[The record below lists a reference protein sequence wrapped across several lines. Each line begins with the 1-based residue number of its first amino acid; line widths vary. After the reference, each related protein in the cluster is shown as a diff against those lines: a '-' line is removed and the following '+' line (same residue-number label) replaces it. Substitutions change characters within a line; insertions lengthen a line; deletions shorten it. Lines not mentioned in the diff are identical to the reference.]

1 MIIKVLKMITEIGNS
16 FRIRVFMI
24 FVLTI
29 LMAFMEIIGIASI
42 APFMAVVSSPEIIQQ
57 NEYLN
62 LAFNYFNFNGVN
74 DFLIS
79 LGFLVILILLFN
91 NIFSAFMMWLV
102 TSFNRKFAHS
112 LAIKLLSRYLNQ
124 PYAFFVNRN
133 SADLSKNILSESHRV
148 VTGVIT
154 PSIEIISK
162 GVVTFF
168 IIVGLIIVEPFV
180 ALLILTILLTIYLLI
195 YIFFKNVLNEIG
207 SKSTKAVLE
216 RYKVANEAISSVK
229 ELKLHA
235 KEKEFISKFRKVSMK
250 DASYSINADI
260 IGIMPRYLLES
271 LIFSG
276 VILATIFLIYSG
288 KTGVEIIP
296 MLAVYT
302 FAAYRVLP
310 MMQAIYRGVTSVKFN
325 IPALKILLDDFEASF
340 EANVKTERNRIDN
353 GNEVFF
359 NSELEFK
366 KVSFSYDVSAKPTL
380 SNVNLKI
387 KHPSKIGIVGKT
399 GSGKTTLVDIILGL
413 FIANSGEILIDG
425 AKLTSSNISSWQKML
440 GYVPQDVYLSD
451 DTIRNNIAFAVNEN
465 DIDLSRVKKSAK
477 LAGIDSFINSLPQKY
492 ESNVGEKGVKLSG
505 GQLQRIGIARALYFE
520 PKLLVFDESTS
531 ALDGQTE
538 RVIMDSIDNLSKEK
552 TIIII
557 AHRISTLE
565 SCDTIFF
572 LQDGSIKSSGKY
584 KDLLNNQDFK
594 KLNNII

>member
-16 FRIRVFMI
+16 FRTRVFMI
-24 FVLTI
+24 FLLTI
-29 LMAFMEIIGIASI
+29 LMAVMEIIGIASI

-276 VILATIFLIYSG
+276 VILATIFLIHSG

-340 EANVKTERNRIDN
+340 GANVKTERNRIDN